1 MNRSIFIF
9 RCLFNYLVLIMIVLN
24 IHYILRI
31 GVASFNKLPIIYVPF
46 AYLAVK
52 CLYYNDASKNSVLL
66 DEQTFLTVLFGFT
79 VINIIFFIHIVLLL
93 SIAFFMVFLERKRTK
108 NDRDTT
114 NYIDEYF
121 KMKNKD

>member
-9 RCLFNYLVLIMIVLN
+9 RCFFNYLVLIMIVLN

-31 GVASFNKLPIIYVPF
+31 GVASFNRLPIIYVPF

-66 DEQTFLTVLFGFT
+66 DEKTFLTALFGFT